1 MKKTLTTLS
10 LALAMVPFTFAA
22 QSNPPAAGSTPS
34 TATTAKPAAAKTKK
48 HAKPVSKKNSTAA
61 PKSGTTAG
69 GASK

>member
-34 TATTAKPAAAKTKK
+34 TSSTAKPAATKTKK
-48 HAKPVSKKNSTAA
+48 HAKPVNKKSSTAA
-61 PKSGTTAG
+61 PKTAAS

>member
-22 QSNPPAAGSTPS
+22 QTNPPAQSSKPSAASTS
-34 TATTAKPAAAKTKK
+34 STAKPAATKTKK
-48 HAKPVSKKNSTAA
+48 HAKPVNKKNSTAA
-61 PKSGTTAG
+61 PAT